1 MCKYLP
7 LCIHLCPS
15 VQKLL
20 EDSLPV
26 ILTSEIHVSN
36 YRCSR
41 RRLRSEV
48 KGDGREMGEEG
59 KGEGAWL
66 SEHRAKI
73 CLANTLPVS
82 CIQPTGVWRQ
92 KKPSYSPSAHIVFSL
107 QSICRFVCYM
117 PRVKENTAVHGGDG
131 VGVVVQY
138 RIDAILAG
146 GTFKICVMIYQSL
159 FFYRAMHIHF
169 FFFTFMDTYDWEEKE
184 F

>member
-1 MCKYLP
+1 MFPTIDARGADL
-7 LCIHLCPS
+7 
-15 VQKLL
+15 
-20 EDSLPV
+20 
-26 ILTSEIHVSN
+26 
-36 YRCSR
+36 
-41 RRLRSEV
+41 EV
-48 KGDGREMGEEG
+48 KWREMGREMREEG

-82 CIQPTGVWRQ
+82 CIQPTSVWRQ

-117 PRVKENTAVHGGDG
+117 PRGKENTAVHGGDG

-159 FFYRAMHIHF
+159 FFIEQCIYLF
-169 FFFTFMDTYDWEEKE
+169 FFYIYGHVWLGRERVLTFETPLTYFSDIYLPKGGLK
-184 F
+184 